1 MQNAIAPQQAAGSAR
16 EQVRLYYLDWL
27 RVLSALGVFLFHAAC
42 VFNAF
47 DFHIKNSEQS
57 TAITLFHCLLFPWG
71 MPLFFLIAGAGSWF
85 ALQRRTAGEYARERC
100 NRLLIPFVA
109 GCLLLTPIQLL
120 FEWSHKAQTGV
131 IDGSFL
137 DLVRALPWGPN
148 PRIFGVV
155 GYHLW
160 FLGFLLCYSLL
171 ALPLFGWLKKE
182 RGQAFV
188 AGLARLCERRGGIL
202 LLGLPPMLVRLG
214 LHPFFPQQ
222 HNWADFF
229 VLMSFFISGYVLYAD
244 RRFVQAI
251 GRDWRIMLVVGST
264 AFLAGIAF
272 VLVTGGLDI
281 EAAPRTIA
289 DFAWW
294 SLISVCGWC
303 WTAVMVFIGARFLDF
318 ASKWLRFGQEAVLPF
333 YVVHQPVIIVT
344 AYFVVQWDAGLVAKL
359 LAVVVSAFP
368 ISLGLARL
376 TVRRGR
382 PLRAAPGATG
392 GRAGAAQ
399 AAEG

>member
-57 TAITLFHCLLFPWG
+57 TAITLFHCFLFPWG

-131 IDGSFL
+131 IDGSLL

-222 HNWADFF
+222 HYWADFF

-318 ASKWLRFGQEAVLPF
+318 ASKWLRFGQESVLPF
-333 YVVHQPVIIVT
+333 YVVHQPVIIVI

-382 PLRAAPGATG
+382 PLRATPGATG
-392 GRAGAAQ
+392 GRAVAAQ